1 MGWKLAKS
9 DKNRLKIAKTLIFLI
24 KHDEISHFLF
34 NFVHIVIKKPIMGKN
49 EYKNRI
55 RVILADRQV
64 TNRALADKLD
74 VSEMTISRWVT
85 NRFQPSMSQFVEISK
100 ILNVDIK
107 DLIEIDP
114 SEISGLADDD
124 EQFYA
129 RIEKQS

>member
-1 MGWKLAKS
+1 
-9 DKNRLKIAKTLIFLI
+9 
-24 KHDEISHFLF
+24 
-34 NFVHIVIKKPIMGKN
+34 MGKN

-107 DLIEIDP
+107 DLIEVDP
-114 SEISGLADDD
+114 SAISGLADDD

-129 RIEKQS
+129 RIEKSN

>member
-9 DKNRLKIAKTLIFLI
+9 DKNRLKIAKILIFLI

-34 NFVHIVIKKPIMGKN
+34 NFVHVVIKKPIMGKN

-124 EQFYA
+124 DQFYA

>member
-1 MGWKLAKS
+1 
-9 DKNRLKIAKTLIFLI
+9 
-24 KHDEISHFLF
+24 
-34 NFVHIVIKKPIMGKN
+34 MGKN

-55 RVILADRQV
+55 RGILADRQV
-64 TNRALADKLD
+64 TNRTLADKLD

-107 DLIEIDP
+107 DLIEVDP
-114 SEISGLADDD
+114 TEISGLADDD

>member
-1 MGWKLAKS
+1 
-9 DKNRLKIAKTLIFLI
+9 
-24 KHDEISHFLF
+24 
-34 NFVHIVIKKPIMGKN
+34 MGKN

-107 DLIEIDP
+107 DLIEVDP

>member
-1 MGWKLAKS
+1 
-9 DKNRLKIAKTLIFLI
+9 
-24 KHDEISHFLF
+24 
-34 NFVHIVIKKPIMGKN
+34 MGKN

-64 TNRALADKLD
+64 TNRALADKLA

-124 EQFYA
+124 DQFYA

>member
-1 MGWKLAKS
+1 
-9 DKNRLKIAKTLIFLI
+9 
-24 KHDEISHFLF
+24 
-34 NFVHIVIKKPIMGKN
+34 MGKN

-124 EQFYA
+124 DQFYA

>member
-1 MGWKLAKS
+1 
-9 DKNRLKIAKTLIFLI
+9 
-24 KHDEISHFLF
+24 
-34 NFVHIVIKKPIMGKN
+34 MGKN

-107 DLIEIDP
+107 DLIEVDP

-129 RIEKQS
+129 RIEKSN

>member
-1 MGWKLAKS
+1 
-9 DKNRLKIAKTLIFLI
+9 
-24 KHDEISHFLF
+24 
-34 NFVHIVIKKPIMGKN
+34 MGKN

-55 RVILADRQV
+55 RVILAGRQV

-124 EQFYA
+124 DQFYA

>member
-1 MGWKLAKS
+1 
-9 DKNRLKIAKTLIFLI
+9 
-24 KHDEISHFLF
+24 
-34 NFVHIVIKKPIMGKN
+34 MGKN

-64 TNRALADKLD
+64 TNRALADRLD

-124 EQFYA
+124 DQFYA

>member
-1 MGWKLAKS
+1 
-9 DKNRLKIAKTLIFLI
+9 
-24 KHDEISHFLF
+24 
-34 NFVHIVIKKPIMGKN
+34 MGKN

-64 TNRALADKLD
+64 TKRALADKLD

-107 DLIEIDP
+107 DLIEVDP

-124 EQFYA
+124 DQFYA